1 MRSAPFARPTLTAAV
16 ELLEQHSQARF
27 NQVVLRPRRGDLLQ
41 VERTLRISPVIMRR
55 RAAYRRL
62 RCVAAR
68 GSDGRRPRKSP
79 LHRLDPV
86 HVGCKKL
93 APALASMDDKR
104 MLHPS
109 RALAPDLK

>member
-1 MRSAPFARPTLTAAV
+1 VIASRSCSMKRSARST
-16 ELLEQHSQARF
+16 RW
-27 NQVVLRPRRGDLLQ
+27 
-41 VERTLRISPVIMRR
+41 RTSLSVISPVIMRR

-79 LHRLDPV
+79 LHRFDHV

-104 MLHPS
+104 MLHPF